1 MPERRASGPHHSRLA
16 REDGALR
23 AREMVVVEP
32 LKRERLNLELVP
44 INHLS
49 PSTSGSGEI
58 PCGNLPVADF
68 VNSMSRALG

>member
-1 MPERRASGPHHSRLA
+1 
-16 REDGALR
+16 
-23 AREMVVVEP
+23 MVVVEP

>member
-1 MPERRASGPHHSRLA
+1 METGKVRVGKSV
-16 REDGALR
+16 R

-49 PSTSGSGEI
+49 KSTSGSGEI
-58 PCGNLPVADF
+58 PC
-68 VNSMSRALG
+68 